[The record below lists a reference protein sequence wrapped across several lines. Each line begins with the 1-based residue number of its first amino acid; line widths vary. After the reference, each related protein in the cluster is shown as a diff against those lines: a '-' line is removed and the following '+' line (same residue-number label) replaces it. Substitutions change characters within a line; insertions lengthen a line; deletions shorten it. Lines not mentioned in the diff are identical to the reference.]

1 MLPGPI
7 VLGMAH
13 QKRFPVSKQTALAV
27 TVSHDK
33 KESVWHV
40 LSSDIPGL
48 HAEAETLDELVA
60 VITDVA
66 PDLVAANMPGTP
78 GLELLCIWQC
88 YFPLLDRRRE
98 MR

>member
-1 MLPGPI
+1 MLLGPI

-13 QKRFPVSKQTALAV
+13 QKWFPVSKQTALAV
-27 TVSHDK
+27 SVSHDK

-60 VITDVA
+60 VITDMA
-66 PDLVAANMPGTP
+66 PDLIAANMPDTP
-78 GLELLCIWQC
+78 ADTAIGIDSP
-88 YFPLLDRRRE
+88 Y
-98 MR
+98 